1 MPRRTAIYIDGFEHT
16 NPIPAAC
23 RVGNL
28 VMSGL
33 IVGRNDENGELPAT
47 LDAQCAFVFKHMRTI
62 VETAGGTLDD
72 IVKVNVWLLDRAQR
86 DPVNREWLAMFP
98 DPQNRPARQAMQADL
113 TNGMLIQLDF
123 VAVIDTWLIDD

>member
-1 MPRRTAIYIDGFEHT
+1 MPRRTSIYIDGFEHT

-33 IVGRNDENGELPAT
+33 IVGRNDETGELPAT
-47 LDAQCAFVFKHMRTI
+47 LDAQSAFVFKHMRTI

-72 IVKVNVWLLDRAQR
+72 IVKVNVWLLDRSQR
-86 DPVNREWLAMFP
+86 DPINREWLAMFP
-98 DPQNRPARQAMQADL
+98 DPQNRPARQAMQANL
-113 TNGMLIQLDF
+113 SKGMLVQLDF